1 MKHHQHKHTLLK
13 MGSTSEG
20 TSALHLVQPRWHK
33 MGRDQKWADCCSSEN
48 AMSGRHFVVKATV
61 DKDEG
66 EGPVLLMD
74 LDSSNG
80 TRMISDTSRVQCS
93 PCEQCVIHAGDVMVS
108 AGVPFKLIRSI
119 TSRVVRKRKLSE
131 AGMSDTQTPPHHSSS
146 PSMPSTSSS
155 PSGGTN
161 SAFITCHQPDI
172 TSSGSPEF

>member
-1 MKHHQHKHTLLK
+1 MLCEHLASVVGDLIARVILNKSHAHNGHSNAHTCH
-13 MGSTSEG
+13 MHC
-20 TSALHLVQPRWHK
+20 ALHVCHL
-33 MGRDQKWADCCSSEN
+33 
-48 AMSGRHFVVKATV
+48 KATV